1 MEIERRA
8 GLIPSAEFW
17 TVNEEWVEPMEQW
30 IAGEHTIAS
39 LASTFDIHEGN
50 IQKALM
56 KLASLLEE
64 FQAMATLLKNVEL
77 LKVLEGGRALIVRD
91 LILAESLYL
100 RI

>member
-1 MEIERRA
+1 M
-8 GLIPSAEFW
+8 
-17 TVNEEWVEPMEQW
+17 
-30 IAGEHTIAS
+30 
-39 LASTFDIHEGN
+39 HEGN

-64 FQAMATLLKNVEL
+64 CQAMATLLKNVEL
-77 LKVLEGGRALIVRD
+77 LKVLEDGRQLIVRD